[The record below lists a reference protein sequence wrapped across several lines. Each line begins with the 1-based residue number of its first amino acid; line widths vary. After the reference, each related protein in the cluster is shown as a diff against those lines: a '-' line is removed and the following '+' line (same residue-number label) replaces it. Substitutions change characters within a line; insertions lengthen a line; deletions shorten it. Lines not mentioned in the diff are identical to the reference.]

1 MHNPI
6 QIWCADSFAGI
17 DLQLVVDIGLYN
29 TTLTSRG
36 FSALCF
42 LPSVAGVAECDLIIK
57 FYFLDFNVYIIYL
70 DLWVHRLYVTLF
82 VWSDDLLINSTAHLQ
97 LHEERYGPLFRY
109 ARIPNK
115 PSHQFLADR
124 MLQCCVCRLSSVRNI
139 LWLNGSPYSYYW
151 QPIGSRIWGI
161 DWYQNEWPWL
171 LFRGRIKVMR
181 TIASLSPMNIS
192 ETVRNKGLVPKD
204 HQ

>member
-1 MHNPI
+1 MPCLYGFHVHAVALDSNESEGYLRPRTSNYPVSGTDDDMHNPI

-70 DLWVHRLYVTLF
+70 DL
-82 VWSDDLLINSTAHLQ
+82 
-97 LHEERYGPLFRY
+97 
-109 ARIPNK
+109 
-115 PSHQFLADR
+115 
-124 MLQCCVCRLSSVRNI
+124 
-139 LWLNGSPYSYYW
+139 
-151 QPIGSRIWGI
+151 
-161 DWYQNEWPWL
+161 
-171 LFRGRIKVMR
+171 
-181 TIASLSPMNIS
+181 
-192 ETVRNKGLVPKD
+192 
-204 HQ
+204 